1 MAVTQLKHS
10 HYHIFIRN
18 EDDTVSE
25 LFRKEGRCTTHSGRE
40 RQLNRVTNE
49 TVEAIRDV
57 RGWKRITVQ
66 TMTPVEVSQQGLR

>member
-25 LFRKEGRCTTHSGRE
+25 LFRKEGRCTTQAGRD

-49 TVEAIRDV
+49 TVEAIRDI
-57 RGWKRITVQ
+57 RGWKRLTVQ
-66 TMTPVEVSQQGLR
+66 TMTPIEVSQQGLR